1 MGRHHDLILDGD
13 TISYRDQTIDADDVT
28 HVAYWS
34 GDDAEVRL
42 WVGDQVMRIRLA
54 GGQKAKDVH
63 AGAWEAL
70 VAWIDARVAQRLVQR
85 ALARIAERGRV
96 QVGDQ
101 TVTATGVV
109 IRGRVVPWAVLIGA
123 SLDGR
128 EIHLHQRTEGDA
140 AGTVVAT
147 LDASEPNIVLVPP
160 LMVAASASATES
172 TGVTS

>member
-13 TISYRDQTIDADDVT
+13 NVTYRDQSVSADDVT

-42 WVGDQVMRIRLA
+42 WVNDQVLRIRLA

-70 VAWIDARVAQRLVQR
+70 VAWNDARVAPRLVQR
-85 ALARIAERGRV
+85 AMARIAERGRV

-101 TVTATGVV
+101 TITATGVV

-128 EIHLHQRTEGDA
+128 EIHLHQRTDGDP
-140 AGTVVAT
+140 AGTIVSS

-160 LMVAASASATES
+160 LMVAVSASAAES
-172 TGVTS
+172 SGATR